1 MADTLLM
8 HYDPAHPL
16 HATWSHV
23 NQQGELTSRITSGAI
38 ADAAAVAEQH
48 RVVVLIDSTY
58 VHLNHVMLPT
68 TNRQKMLRAIPF
80 ALEDQLAEDVEQ
92 FHFVAGKQESAY
104 GTPVVGIRR
113 DTLEALLNNFR
124 EAGISVD
131 AVMPDAICSPIEDGH
146 WSIVFHHGKALV
158 QFDALIGT
166 VIDNVNLPLLLQSSL
181 SEAENKPD
189 TITCYH
195 LEGEEPELQLE
206 RIDPEIRRVNVAY
219 NTHPLVVFCGAYN
232 RVRALNLLQ
241 GQYKPRRKSTGQWYR
256 WRLAASLAIVWLVL
270 YLGTT
275 IVEINRLSAMNQS
288 LSAEIDSIYK
298 KAFPESRRIVNA
310 RAQMEQK
317 LDQLKGGGTA
327 SGSQFL
333 ALLSDSATILAS
345 QQQIQIESI
354 DFRNNRMDI
363 GLSTTD
369 LQSVETLNKE
379 LNARSPIAAEITSAT
394 SEKNRVKGNIRMQ
407 RSGA

>member
-1 MADTLLM
+1 M
-8 HYDPAHPL
+8 
-16 HATWSHV
+16 
-23 NQQGELTSRITSGAI
+23 
-38 ADAAAVAEQH
+38 
-48 RVVVLIDSTY
+48 
-58 VHLNHVMLPT
+58 
-68 TNRQKMLRAIPF
+68 
-80 ALEDQLAEDVEQ
+80 
-92 FHFVAGKQESAY
+92 
-104 GTPVVGIRR
+104 
-113 DTLEALLNNFR
+113 
-124 EAGISVD
+124 
-131 AVMPDAICSPIEDGH
+131 
-146 WSIVFHHGKALV
+146 
-158 QFDALIGT
+158 
-166 VIDNVNLPLLLQSSL
+166 
-181 SEAENKPD
+181 
-189 TITCYH
+189 
-195 LEGEEPELQLE
+195 
-206 RIDPEIRRVNVAY
+206 
-219 NTHPLVVFCGAYN
+219 
-232 RVRALNLLQ
+232 
-241 GQYKPRRKSTGQWYR
+241 
-256 WRLAASLAIVWLVL
+256 
-270 YLGTT
+270 YLGTS
-275 IVEINRLSAMNQS
+275 IFEINRLSAMNQS

-394 SEKNRVKGNIRMQ
+394 SEKNRVNGNIRMQ